1 MATNTTCSLVI
12 TCQAPGLF
20 IV

>member
-1 MATNTTCSLVI
+1 MANNTTCSLVI